1 MKTIILQNLISTV
14 YNMLAS
20 KLAKDNIGAIIGAV
34 VVGAIFIAAMIFSFL
49 HRAKMSDKYDKR
61 LRQHIAKHDKTLY
74 MSPEDMQEDVEDI
87 VDEEYSVDNIGKE
100 LDGIEED
107 KMHEP
112 VFFNARLKGKYI
124 STNHEGHYIS
134 KYNVAFVLVFEDEFG
149 KEIEYSVNKPF
160 FDSLSIGD
168 EGTVMTINDRFFD
181 FSNNSKITKESDYMQ
196 E

>member
-1 MKTIILQNLISTV
+1 MKTAILQNVISAV
-14 YNMLAS
+14 CNILSS

-34 VVGAIFIAAMIFSFL
+34 VVGVIFITAMIFSFL

-74 MSPEDMQEDVEDI
+74 ISPEDMQDDVEEI
-87 VDEEYSVDNIGKE
+87 VDEEYSADNIGKE
-100 LDGIEED
+100 LEGIEED
-107 KMHEP
+107 EMHEP
-112 VFFNARLKGKYI
+112 IFTPATCKGKYI

-160 FDSLSIGD
+160 FDSVCIGD
-168 EGTVMTINDRFFD
+168 EGTIMSINGHFFD
-181 FSNNSKITKESDYMQ
+181 FSKDSKTAK
-196 E
+196 